1 MSTIEE
7 NVYRYE
13 QLLGSVQRD
22 GITNSFAIF
31 REASKILEVNS

>member
-22 GITNSFAIF
+22 GIDKLIRYIQGS
-31 REASKILEVNS
+31 V